1 MTLHP
6 MAFLPW
12 AEKARILKQI
22 TPSDWA
28 EYNTEKRTGQCPVW
42 EWEIQEPSFPF
53 CFALTF
59 LCGVS
64 RSVSSRLPLLLNGEA
79 GAVHLLGSLGARL
92 CKDCDKM
99 QKKMFGLSQLCS
111 PPVGAC
117 QSASSQPCGLLSPP
131 QSWKPVWSSAIFMP
145 ISHLDHLP
153 CAKPHE
159 NNDVVL
165 IWEMY

>member
-1 MTLHP
+1 MALHP
-6 MAFLPW
+6 RVFLPR
-12 AEKARILKQI
+12 AEKAWILKQI

-28 EYNTEKRTGQCPVW
+28 EYNTEKRTGQCENEKSKILV
-42 EWEIQEPSFPF
+42 SHS

-59 LCGVS
+59 LCGMS
-64 RSVSSRLPLLLNGEA
+64 KSVSPRLQLSLLLNEDTST
-79 GAVHLLGSLGARL
+79 VHPLGSLVTQL

-99 QKKMFGLSQLCS
+99 QRKTFGLLQLCS

-117 QSASSQPCGLLSPP
+117 QSASSGPSGSLSPP
-131 QSWKPVWSSAIFMP
+131 QSWTPVWSSAIFTP

-159 NNDVVL
+159 NNDVAL
-165 IWEMY
+165 ILEMY

>member
-6 MAFLPW
+6 MAFLPR
-12 AEKARILKQI
+12 AEKAWILKQI
-22 TPSDWA
+22 TPSDLA
-28 EYNTEKRTGQCPVW
+28 EYNTEKRTGQCENEKSKILV
-42 EWEIQEPSFPF
+42 SHS

-64 RSVSSRLPLLLNGEA
+64 RSVCSRLQLFLLLNEEA
-79 GAVHLLGSLGARL
+79 GTVHLLGSLVTQL

-99 QKKMFGLSQLCS
+99 QRKTFGLSLLCS
-111 PPVGAC
+111 PPFGAC
-117 QSASSQPCGLLSPP
+117 QSASLGLCGSLSPP
-131 QSWKPVWSSAIFMP
+131 QSWTPVWSSAIFTP

-165 IWEMY
+165 ILKMY